1 MKSSGIGGQAVL
13 EGVMIKNKDHYA
25 VAVRKPDN
33 QIEVKTDE
41 FHSITERVGLFRL
54 PFFRGMA
61 VFIESLLLGVRTLS
75 DSSSFYE
82 EGEKKDTN
90 QKSSSK
96 AGETMTDIG
105 VIALFVL
112 MAIAVFILVPLLFS
126 NLLGHLVHSETLELV
141 LEGILRVIMFIAYV
155 VLISR
160 LEDVKRIFM
169 YHGAEHKCINCVE
182 SGQELTVANV
192 RRQGRCHRQC
202 GMGFLLLVMLISFV
216 LFMFIRVD
224 TAWLRYVLRIVLI
237 PLIAGISYE
246 FVRLAGNSESKLAAV
261 LNKPCL
267 LLQGLTTREP
277 DDSMI
282 EVAIAA
288 LSAVFDWEAYQEES
302 GIAKRRSVKKKIE
315 DSREMDQNIAAAVP
329 KAAEEDDEFLRALDH
344 YFVYDGAKN
353 ATAGGR
359 NPAKNL
365 EKTAERKEVP
375 HTPGKIPVRIEGNA
389 ALFGEKIPDW
399 LQRAPRSN
407 GKTPGKIGGETKISG
422 RSTSK
427 IDADKAK
434 TNEKTMGRSAL
445 TTGNSAE
452 RARTKPGK
460 EDGRRE

>member
-13 EGVMIKNKDHYA
+13 EGVMIKNKDRYA

-41 FHSITERVGLFRL
+41 FHSIAERVGLFRL

-61 VFIESLLLGVRTLS
+61 IFIESLFLGIRTLS

-82 EGEKKDTN
+82 EKEKGN
-90 QKSSSK
+90 QKGSLK

-112 MAIAVFILVPLLFS
+112 MAIAIFILVPLLFS
-126 NLLGHLVHSETLELV
+126 NLLGHLVNSETLELV
-141 LEGILRVIMFIAYV
+141 LEGILRVVMFIAYV

-160 LEDVKRIFM
+160 LEDVKRVFM
-169 YHGAEHKCINCVE
+169 YHGAEHKCINCIE

-192 RRQGRCHRQC
+192 RRQERCHRQC
-202 GMGFLLLVMLISFV
+202 GMGFILLVMLISFV

-224 TAWLRYVLRIVLI
+224 AAWLRYVLRIVLI

-246 FVRLAGNSESKLAAV
+246 FVRLAANGEGKLAAI

-282 EVAIAA
+282 EVAIEAVNT
-288 LSAVFDWEAYQEES
+288 VFDWEAYQEEE
-302 GIAKRRSVKKKIE
+302 GIAKRRLVKKKAE
-315 DSREMDQNIAAAVP
+315 DTKKDKEENQNIAAAAP
-329 KAAEEDDEFLRALDH
+329 KSAEEDDEFLRALDH

-353 ATAGGR
+353 AAAGGR
-359 NPAKNL
+359 NAAKNP
-365 EKTAERKEVP
+365 EKTVQKREVP
-375 HTPGKIPVRIEGNA
+375 HTPGKIPVKIEGNSV
-389 ALFGEKIPDW
+389 LFGDKIPEW
-399 LQRAPRSN
+399 LQRTPRN
-407 GKTPGKIGGETKISG
+407 GKTGQNS
-422 RSTSK
+422 RV
-427 IDADKAK
+427 
-434 TNEKTMGRSAL
+434 
-445 TTGNSAE
+445 GNAQ
-452 RARTKPGK
+452 RQTKPGK
-460 EDGRRE
+460 EDKHEE

>member
-41 FHSITERVGLFRL
+41 FHSIAERVGLFRL

-61 VFIESLLLGVRTLS
+61 IFIESLLLGVRTLS
-75 DSSSFYE
+75 DSSNFYE
-82 EGEKKDTN
+82 EEKKDTN
-90 QKSSSK
+90 QKSTSK

-224 TAWLRYVLRIVLI
+224 TAWLRYILRIVLI

-246 FVRLAGNSESKLAAV
+246 FVRLAGNGESKLAAV

-282 EVAIAA
+282 EVAITA
-288 LSAVFDWEAYQEES
+288 LGAVFDWEAYQEEN

-315 DSREMDQNIAAAVP
+315 DTGTGETDQNIAAAVP
-329 KAAEEDDEFLRALDH
+329 KAAEEEDEFLRALDH

-353 ATAGGR
+353 MAAGGG
-359 NPAKNL
+359 NSAKNL
-365 EKTAERKEVP
+365 ERTAQRKEVP

-407 GKTPGKIGGETKISG
+407 GKMPGKIGGETKISG
-422 RSTSK
+422 RNTSR
-427 IDADKAK
+427 IDAND
-434 TNEKTMGRSAL
+434 EKRTGRSAL
-445 TTGNSAE
+445 RTENSAE
-452 RARTKPGK
+452 RMRTKPGK
-460 EDGRRE
+460 GDERGE